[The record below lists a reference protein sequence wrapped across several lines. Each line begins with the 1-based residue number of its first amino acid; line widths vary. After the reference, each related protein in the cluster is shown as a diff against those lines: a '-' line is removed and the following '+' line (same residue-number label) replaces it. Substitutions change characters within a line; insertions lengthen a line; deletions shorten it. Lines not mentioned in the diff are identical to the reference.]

1 MLIYAYG
8 NNIISYST
16 CYRWYK
22 IFEKGDFNLEK
33 LIPTKP
39 NKERVIEELV
49 RLILENPRMTQA
61 MMAAKVGVCECT
73 VFKYLKSEEFQN
85 KLKEKEQEQSSIP
98 LERTTSKALK
108 RKLTVEKLVR
118 LRLENPRMTQAMM
131 AAKVGMCKDTVFRY
145 LKSEEFQNELKV
157 LQQDQSSIPP
167 ERTTLK
173 RQHRELE
180 DEKLVSLSQDELA
193 KQLEMS
199 LPTTS
204 KGVNTQRIQN
214 KLKQKGL
221 EPSTILKKRRISRT
235 PSTESEDEELEHF
248 IDEFPGVTPE
258 ELAKVHGISISQA
271 ERIIDPSKIE
281 NE

>member
-1 MLIYAYG
+1 
-8 NNIISYST
+8 
-16 CYRWYK
+16 
-22 IFEKGDFNLEK
+22 
-33 LIPTKP
+33 
-39 NKERVIEELV
+39 
-49 RLILENPRMTQA
+49 MTQA